1 MNEDKTI
8 IFDPLGELLIVVE
21 DINKVKKEGVDE
33 NDVQTRTD

>member
-8 IFDPLGELLIVVE
+8 VFDPLGELLKVVE

-33 NDVQTRTD
+33 NDVRTQAD